1 MRLGRRDD
9 REMRHEVTV
18 RRGHTVAAKVILLVG
33 LVLFTIFWLLLAP
46 GSAAATF

>member
-1 MRLGRRDD
+1 MRVGRRDD
-9 REMRHEVTV
+9 REMRQEVTM

-33 LVLFTIFWLLLAP
+33 LLLFTIVWLLLAP